1 MHLHKFLMGLFT
13 VAFMTNVWAEPAL
26 QTGDTL
32 ESLSKVQIR
41 TTVTPSTTMMLEN
54 KPLQQTMPSS
64 TEQPTEPEN
73 NVVDVK
79 EIDAPILE

>member
-13 VAFMTNVWAEPAL
+13 VAFMTSVWAEPAL

-32 ESLSKVQIR
+32 ESLSKVQIH

-79 EIDAPILE
+79 EIDAPIFE